1 MLSEWNKFP
10 VIRYS
15 VLTILYYLHDSVHL
29 LISIVGGWVWN
40 NKLGG
45 DDDERG
51 WIGDEAKE
59 TGEAKEVS
67 IAVVRRGC
75 FWIVVGTVV
84 LFL

>member
-1 MLSEWNKFP
+1 M
-10 VIRYS
+10 
-15 VLTILYYLHDSVHL
+15 
-29 LISIVGGWVWN
+29 WN